1 MWMLLVACGQVEL
14 QTCEGYD
21 EPVAA
26 GVAEGMEEASGLAM
40 SRTQGVVW
48 THEDGAT
55 TGLQAFDMDGDHEGT
70 WTLTGVGLTDLED
83 AAMGPDGQLWLAD
96 IGDND
101 RVRSSVQIVLLDEPD
116 VDDGAGAWPAVATEL
131 TYPDGPVNAEAL
143 FVDND
148 GVAWV
153 IERADHAR
161 PTLYRADLDGG
172 TMDEH
177 ATLEIPGD
185 GSPRVTAADMTPEG
199 DRLMLRT
206 PDRVL
211 VYNRVDDADWADVLE
226 GTPCS
231 ARVAVEAQGEA
242 VAAADWGFLTLS
254 EGDDPTL
261 YRSTRR

>member
-1 MWMLLVACGQVEL
+1 MWMWLLACGQVEL

-21 EPVAA
+21 DPVAA

-55 TGLQAFDMDGDHEGT
+55 TGLQAFDMQGDAQGT

-83 AAMGPDGQLWLAD
+83 AALGPDGQLWLAD

-101 RVRSSVQIVLLDEPD
+101 TLRDTVQIVRLDEPD
-116 VDDGAGAWPAVATEL
+116 VGDEPGPWPAVATAL

-148 GVAWV
+148 GVGWV
-153 IERADHAR
+153 IERADHTR
-161 PTLYRADLDGG
+161 PTLYRVDLDAGVLH
-172 TMDEH
+172 DV
-177 ATLEIPGD
+177 ATLDIPGD
-185 GSPRVTAADMTPEG
+185 GSPRVTAADMTPDGE
-199 DRLMLRT
+199 RLMVRT

-211 VYNRVDDADWADVLE
+211 VYNRLDDADWTEVLA

-231 ARVAVEAQGEA
+231 AVVAVEAQGEA
-242 VAAADWGFLTLS
+242 IAAADWGFLTLS